1 MVNGPGGATAAL
13 LMRPRDGARPAARV
27 WPALAML
34 LLLALAGCDQF
45 SADRVA
51 QTCVR
56 EAMKAGEPYG
66 NEAERQRT
74 EAQLRQYCKAA
85 AESN

>member
-1 MVNGPGGATAAL
+1 MVNGPGRAAAL
-13 LMRPRDGARPAARV
+13 LARSRCRVRPAARV

-34 LLLALAGCDQF
+34 VLLAVAGCDQF

-85 AESN
+85 AEAR

>member
-1 MVNGPGGATAAL
+1 MVNGPGGGAVAVFFA
-13 LMRPRDGARPAARV
+13 RDGACPATPV
-27 WPALAML
+27 WPAISML

-85 AESN
+85 AERK